1 MQSELRKQPGV
12 GLYTAHRMA
21 RAIPLLTIAELR
33 EQPGDGQIE
42 AELRKQ
48 LGDEQIEAELRKQP
62 GVLWPDPITG
72 RLAPHRLHRAIR
84 SLRCV
89 AR

>member
-33 EQPGDGQIE
+33 
-42 AELRKQ
+42 
-48 LGDEQIEAELRKQP
+48 KQP
-62 GVLWPDPITG
+62 GVLWPEPSTG

>member
-1 MQSELRKQPGV
+1 MQSELRKQPGDV
-12 GLYTAHRMA
+12 QIEAELRKQPGDGLYTAHRMA

-33 EQPGDGQIE
+33 EQPG
-42 AELRKQ
+42 
-48 LGDEQIEAELRKQP
+48 
-62 GVLWPDPITG
+62 VLWPEPNTG
-72 RLAPHRLHRAIR
+72 RLAPHRLHRGIR

>member
-33 EQPGDGQIE
+33 EQPGD
-42 AELRKQ
+42 
-48 LGDEQIEAELRKQP
+48 
-62 GVLWPDPITG
+62 VWPDPITG